1 MNIKTYDILC
11 KQLCASETTYRGT
24 KRKVVYTKSGNDKE
38 AKRQALIDFNK
49 DRLEQQSKEEVIT
62 PYKQIKWS
70 LTMHEK
76 YVKQE
81 QKDGKRN

>member
-1 MNIKTYDILC
+1 MNIKTYD
-11 KQLCASETTYRGT
+11 SETTSRGT

-49 DRLEQQSKEEVIT
+49 DRLEQQSKEKPIT
-62 PYKQIKWS
+62 PYKQVKWR
-70 LTMHEK
+70 LHTHEC

-81 QKDGKRN
+81 RTKQRG